1 MRAIAA
7 IFKDAEWLIHME
19 MLATADFRESRSSEA
34 DRQVLEAR
42 ASILPLLREAAGLRH
57 IDLLLNVE
65 WTFMRL
71 ELDHIAHARKNISS
85 LNAGIRQIE
94 AAFAMLDYVRDPGKY
109 QEIASY
115 YTLSQDLVRHSN
127 LPKDAAHKFFA
138 SHRTRLGN
146 METGPLEASQT
157 ALLNA
162 RLRNIKLARDI
173 YIELQRQALAAPE
186 VCEPRPE
193 IRESDKPYISERRP
207 RLAA

>member
-1 MRAIAA
+1 MRTSEA
-7 IFKDAEWLIHME
+7 IFEDVKKLISME
-19 MLATADFRESRSSEA
+19 MQATVRYRKTRLSKPAKLMVNARSE
-34 DRQVLEAR
+34 L
-42 ASILPLLREAAGLRH
+42 LPLLQETVEQQN

-146 METGPLEASQT
+146 METGPLEASQI

-162 RLRNIKLARDI
+162 RLRNIKLAQDI
-173 YIELQRQALAAPE
+173 YIELQRQALAASE
-186 VCEPRPE
+186 ILEPRPE
-193 IRESDKPYISERRP
+193 IREPDRPYISEQKP